1 MVLLDGLE
9 GEEQEQ
15 QQHGETE
22 DRSTPTAHQG
32 TKTTEAVSH
41 QDTVAHAERE
51 REGGGG
57 TNIMMLPAFP
67 KLLES
72 PCGYHGEVNWS
83 TVNLWLMVMQT
94 ESSIWI

>member
-1 MVLLDGLE
+1 MVLLDGFE

-51 REGGGG
+51 GGGG
-57 TNIMMLPAFP
+57 GGENKYHDASCVSQTVRVTLRLV
-67 KLLES
+67 KSTGQLS
-72 PCGYHGEVNWS
+72 TCG
-83 TVNLWLMVMQT
+83 
-94 ESSIWI
+94 

>member
-51 REGGGG
+51 RERGWGGDKYHDASCVSQ
-57 TNIMMLPAFP
+57 TVSHPAATMV
-67 KLLES
+67 KSTGQLS
-72 PCGYHGEVNWS
+72 TCG
-83 TVNLWLMVMQT
+83 
-94 ESSIWI
+94 